1 MLMRGSDEIAAGRLL
16 EESRV
21 LRIEQRVRFARL
33 EAILKLQAEW
43 CANTRIVFEQK
54 RARRRVPR
62 YRRVSDLTRA
72 TTQAQDEIRQ
82 ATAALRVS
90 AEHLLA
96 AIRQLP
102 GLTENPVAYTP
113 AKPAD

>member
-1 MLMRGSDEIAAGRLL
+1 MCGPDLIAADRLL
-16 EESRV
+16 EESRA

-33 EAILKLQAEW
+33 QAMLKLQAEW
-43 CANTRIVFEQK
+43 CANTRIVFERQ

-62 YRRVSDLTRA
+62 YRRVTDLSTA
-72 TTQAQDEIRQ
+72 TMEAQDDIRQ

-102 GLTENPVAYTP
+102 GLTDHAVACAPDKT
-113 AKPAD
+113 AV